1 MKEIKKATKAAGYV
15 SPAAA
20 AAAGWKP
27 GQDDAPAAI
36 VATAPATT
44 AKIIPFNRAPGAH
57 AGRIETG
64 TAQYWDDDADE
75 RDYR

>member
-1 MKEIKKATKAAGYV
+1 MKETKKATKAAGYDSTGRS
-15 SPAAA
+15 SP
-20 AAAGWKP
+20 P
-27 GQDDAPAAI
+27 P
-36 VATAPATT
+36 PR

-64 TAQYWDDDADE
+64 PLVLATTIADE